1 MYLVE
6 LVKLQILFWV
16 LEIRDIFGVNG
27 RCWGRPK
34 YKKNMSVPP
43 PLGDQAFV
51 VIVPCLCQYI
61 AVLYKASDL
70 IITPRKFFLWLLRSC
85 TSIVLS

>member
-43 PLGDQAFV
+43 PPRRPSFCCDCSVSVPVHSCFV
-51 VIVPCLCQYI
+51 QGEQIYHYTTEV
-61 AVLYKASDL
+61 
-70 IITPRKFFLWLLRSC
+70 FLMAAP
-85 TSIVLS
+85 

>member
-6 LVKLQILFWV
+6 LVKLQILFWM
-16 LEIRDIFGVNG
+16 LEIREIFGVNG

-43 PLGDQAFV
+43 P
-51 VIVPCLCQYI
+51 
-61 AVLYKASDL
+61 
-70 IITPRKFFLWLLRSC
+70 PRRPSFC
-85 TSIVLS
+85 TRRAT

>member
-6 LVKLQILFWV
+6 LVKLQILFWM

-34 YKKNMSVPP
+34 YKKKHECTPR

-51 VIVPCLCQYI
+51 QGERLNHYTTEV
-61 AVLYKASDL
+61 
-70 IITPRKFFLWLLRSC
+70 FLMAAP
-85 TSIVLS
+85 

>member
-1 MYLVE
+1 M
-6 LVKLQILFWV
+6 
-16 LEIRDIFGVNG
+16 IFLGLTVDAG
-27 RCWGRPK
+27 AGPK
-34 YKKNMSVPP
+34 YEENMIVPS

-51 VIVPCLCQYI
+51 VIVPRLCQYI

-70 IITPRKFFLWLLRSC
+70 ITTPWKFFLWLLRRC

>member
-6 LVKLQILFWV
+6 LVKLQILFWI

-34 YKKNMSVPP
+34 YKKKHECTPR
-43 PLGDQAFV
+43 PLGDQAFR
-51 VIVPCLCQYI
+51 
-61 AVLYKASDL
+61 YKASDL
-70 IITPRKFFLWLLRSC
+70 ITTPRKFFLWLLRSC

>member
-16 LEIRDIFGVNG
+16 LEIRDFFGVNG

-34 YKKNMSVPP
+34 YKK
-43 PLGDQAFV
+43 
-51 VIVPCLCQYI
+51 
-61 AVLYKASDL
+61 K
-70 IITPRKFFLWLLRSC
+70 
-85 TSIVLS
+85 

>member
-6 LVKLQILFWV
+6 LVKLQILFWM

-27 RCWGRPK
+27 RCWGWPK

-43 PLGDQAFV
+43 APSETKLFV
-51 VIVPCLCQYI
+51 QGERLNHYTTEV
-61 AVLYKASDL
+61 
-70 IITPRKFFLWLLRSC
+70 FLMAAP
-85 TSIVLS
+85 

>member
-6 LVKLQILFWV
+6 LVKLQILFWM

-43 PLGDQAFV
+43 APSETKL
-51 VIVPCLCQYI
+51 
-61 AVLYKASDL
+61 LYKASDL
-70 IITPRKFFLWLLRSC
+70 ITTPRKFFLWLLRNC
-85 TSIVLS
+85 TRECLLLCVTLV

>member
-16 LEIRDIFGVNG
+16 LEIRDIFGLNG

-43 PLGDQAFV
+43 PPRRPSFCCDCSVSVPVHSRFV
-51 VIVPCLCQYI
+51 ATLSLHHGSFSYGCSVAVP
-61 AVLYKASDL
+61 V
-70 IITPRKFFLWLLRSC
+70 
-85 TSIVLS
+85 

>member
-6 LVKLQILFWV
+6 LVKLQILFWM

-43 PLGDQAFV
+43 SETKL
-51 VIVPCLCQYI
+51 
-61 AVLYKASDL
+61 LYKASDL
-70 IITPRKFFLWLLRSC
+70 ITTPPGSFSYGC
-85 TSIVLS
+85 SVAVPV

>member
-16 LEIRDIFGVNG
+16 LEIRDIFKLNG
-27 RCWGRPK
+27 RCLGRPK

-43 PLGDQAFV
+43 PPRRPSFCYDCSVAVPVHSRFV
-51 VIVPCLCQYI
+51 QGER
-61 AVLYKASDL
+61 LYHY
-70 IITPRKFFLWLLRSC
+70 TTEVFLMAAP
-85 TSIVLS
+85 

>member
-6 LVKLQILFWV
+6 LVKLQILFWM

-34 YKKNMSVPP
+34 YKKKMSVPP
-43 PLGDQAFV
+43 APSETKLS
-51 VIVPCLCQYI
+51 
-61 AVLYKASDL
+61 YKASDL
-70 IITPRKFFLWLLRSC
+70 ITTPRKFFLWLLRSC

>member
-16 LEIRDIFGVNG
+16 LEIRDIFGLNG

-34 YKKNMSVPP
+34 YKKKHE
-43 PLGDQAFV
+43 
-51 VIVPCLCQYI
+51 C
-61 AVLYKASDL
+61 
-70 IITPRKFFLWLLRSC
+70 TPAPSETQLL
-85 TSIVLS
+85 L

>member
-43 PLGDQAFV
+43 PPRRPSFCCDCSVSVPVHSRFV
-51 VIVPCLCQYI
+51 QGERLNHYTTEV
-61 AVLYKASDL
+61 
-70 IITPRKFFLWLLRSC
+70 FLMAAP
-85 TSIVLS
+85 

>member
-6 LVKLQILFWV
+6 LVILQILFWM

-43 PLGDQAFV
+43 APLGDQAFV
-51 VIVPCLCQYI
+51 QGERLNHYTTEV
-61 AVLYKASDL
+61 
-70 IITPRKFFLWLLRSC
+70 FLMAAP
-85 TSIVLS
+85 

>member
-34 YKKNMSVPP
+34 YKKKHECTPPPRRPSFCCDCSVSVP
-43 PLGDQAFV
+43 F
-51 VIVPCLCQYI
+51 
-61 AVLYKASDL
+61 
-70 IITPRKFFLWLLRSC
+70 C
-85 TSIVLS
+85 TSRAT